1 MPFVLDTSVA
11 LAWHFEDEVSVYA
24 ERVLD
29 KLANDS
35 ALAPA
40 LWPLEVANG
49 LTMALRRG
57 KITEARLVR
66 AIELSRNLNL
76 TLVDVPPETAFGP
89 VLDLAREHRLT
100 VYDAAYLELAM
111 REGLAL
117 ATQDADLIAAAKRV
131 GLPELD

>member
-49 LTMALRRG
+49 LTLALRRG
-57 KITEARLVR
+57 RITQARLVR

-76 TLVDVPPETAFGP
+76 TLVDVPPETAFGQ